1 MTDARIGT
9 SLVIITE
16 KLYGE
21 SIVADAYFGARHTLA
36 DAMSTAMLH
45 LGPAI
50 MSLSNYYG
58 SNSLA
63 IRMGNRVMFA
73 WQQMTFQ
80 WLRVRRDTAAGT
92 AVPAPD
98 YMSLVSNVQAFL
110 LTAIPELPIQWN
122 RLIRGGEEDE
132 APAAARIRG
141 GGDRAGG
148 ETGPHNYGGLDEG
161 IKTRWTNTGYTRTSQ
176 MTAKFTGEG
185 HWSRALPKLANGK
198 AICLNWSCKGKC
210 RMDCDRFESHKPM
223 GPRLVR
229 ETNEFMDQ
237 CQVARA

>member
-1 MTDARIGT
+1 MVERGAALNLADARVLSVTEARIGT

-16 KLYGE
+16 KLYGS
-21 SIVADAYFGARHTLA
+21 SIVADTYFGPAHTLA
-36 DAMSTAMLH
+36 DAMSKAMLH

-92 AVPAPD
+92 AVAAPD

-161 IKTRWTNTGYTRTSQ
+161 MKTRWAITGYTRTSQ
-176 MTAKFTGEG
+176 PG
-185 HWSRALPKLANGK
+185 SRGK
-198 AICLNWSCKGKC
+198 GIG
-210 RMDCDRFESHKPM
+210 R
-223 GPRLVR
+223 GP
-229 ETNEFMDQ
+229 
-237 CQVARA
+237 CPSSPAASPSA